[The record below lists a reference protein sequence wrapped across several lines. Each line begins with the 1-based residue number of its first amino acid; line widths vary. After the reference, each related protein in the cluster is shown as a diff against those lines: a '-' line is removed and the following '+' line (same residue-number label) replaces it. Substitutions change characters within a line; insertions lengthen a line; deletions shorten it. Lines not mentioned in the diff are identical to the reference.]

1 MKKRII
7 AIIIA
12 VILILSISVVTA
24 SAVINSPV
32 ATYPTDTSNHIHS
45 IDNSSTSPL
54 TMDWTNHLKVLLLFI
69 FMIVG
74 IVAIVL

>member
-12 VILILSISVVTA
+12 VVLIISISVVTA

-32 ATYPTDTSNHIHS
+32 AIYPIETSNHIHS

-54 TMDWTNHLKVLLLFI
+54 TMDWTNHLKALLLFI
-69 FMIVG
+69 LIIIG